1 MFAWIAVNLPTIL
14 ICLGLAAAV
23 AAIINSLVRN
33 GEKGTSASGCGCQ
46 GCAMRGS
53 CHKR

>member
-14 ICLGLAAAV
+14 ICLGLAAAG
-23 AAIINSLVRN
+23 AAKIISLVRKRK
-33 GEKGTSASGCGCQ
+33 KGRSACGCGCQ
-46 GCAMRGS
+46 GCAMSGS